1 MIFLFSSKEEKTFK
15 NFSLFFFVGT
25 QSPDAVN
32 KLLRLS
38 DSSHQI
44 KSRAPQKHNPNST
57 LSLPRNS
64 SPLIPST
71 GLTSVREL
79 NPYQV
84 TKIRD
89 TNKLTSESSSLN
101 LKAAAPSTLY
111 IRSHTREL
119 FFTKENNIENK
130 FDYFF

>member
-1 MIFLFSSKEEKTFK
+1 
-15 NFSLFFFVGT
+15 
-25 QSPDAVN
+25 VN

-44 KSRAPQKHNPNST
+44 KSRAPQKPNPNST
-57 LSLPRNS
+57 LGVLRFATPI
-64 SPLIPST
+64 IPST

-79 NPYQV
+79 NPHQV

-101 LKAAAPSTLY
+101 IKPTSSSSVY
-111 IRSHTREL
+111 VRSHTREL
-119 FFTKENNIENK
+119 FLNK
-130 FDYFF
+130 KQKNLDYFAFLRIK